1 MLNSLAQIDATSP
14 EKICVALDALIES
27 FNNHPE
33 NVKDGNPFKLI
44 AELLPSSVIL
54 DEETQK
60 KLSAAISTVISH
72 KLKSLNSKEQEP
84 PFITFATFS
93 DARENEQNY
102 HHTAQMFYILSLSSH
117 FSRFI
122 FQHPELYQILS
133 NSFQGLYTKLQHTII
148 PADVGLFVQVRLEEP
163 FLETISTLTY
173 FLKKT
178 MYQRQQSH
186 HSEFLY
192 TYDAMSLFFLSEALT
207 ERKRLLTPL
216 TVEELATL
224 KKFFQALNMKTTKN
238 IFANEDRQAEYAL
251 NTLLE
256 KHPEL
261 SELFQEELTTLA
273 RQIFD
278 LSPSYNI
285 TMSMNVLI
293 LIGERF
299 PFKDIPSLIAE
310 FFDKYHRPD
319 HFQNES
325 VVISQNLLFFEVF
338 LARFSRLSE
347 NEKQTV
353 LPVVESCV
361 KVVCEK
367 IHRFSTYE
375 RNHRY
380 SSHPDEDRRKD
391 KHRISRVIFLFL
403 HMLNK
408 HSRHLTN
415 SFQELG
421 ELEKIAVLYALTNG
435 EEYELEHSNQPDNPP
450 TMSPEVIKKLR
461 GDPHRIHLRTLAHLE
476 EIRRDTHI
484 PNANALVDHLRAKG
498 VSEIQAA
505 DKEVQ
510 LLLEH
515 GEKARDL
522 PMTKSEFV
530 EPPEIIPGSTID
542 PVGDMLPTL
551 GIEVE
556 NASPVKPAGL
566 LDTIPKKYA
575 EQVLVKSYTAV
586 IPPTVWSNPR
596 FLDLLEASGVTVD
609 THNGRTGNNFIEVA
623 TDPALDPY
631 TISQDLEYFGR
642 MGFLKVFWVFGVD
655 QGCVTYQAGTTLHA
669 TFGDIEP
676 LDIQNGK
683 PLKIPPELRL
693 ARHLVEFTGYL
704 GDLDPFIFS
713 PLVEEITVLRKEGK
727 TAEAQTLLQQVLD
740 DPLGVLLQR
749 AKDLTD
755 RDLAQLFTYYD
766 NARGELEPIT
776 HRHPSRKLKST
787 RYITEPL
794 KELYQLRVLQH
805 RHPLLTNWGLRDLS
819 TATMSMNALIKI
831 RRKLAVDQ
839 PLYRL
844 DEVGGYLSNESWDD
858 LPTACQAI
866 ADQLVASTEKLS
878 SDKTPPHLQELQTTM
893 IGIGLELG
901 VIGSALEQAYPEIGR
916 IDAAWD
922 SHRDDETDFRT
933 VEINGETV
941 DVYNETNFQSTY
953 NDVRE
958 HFDASRGRL
967 PRTRTGDSLALTDEE
982 YRKHSP
988 NSQFANRIR
997 AVLLAHVSQPT
1008 IRDAFTQWRTQ
1019 HANSELTSITI
1030 LQQQFHSPAQL
1041 MQMTLDRAH
1050 NRIQQFLSSVRTEF
1064 GEDAHQMS
1072 LASVDD
1078 VEAFTRKWRT
1088 MRAVHNGYSD
1098 TWSYAQVAKVLSRK
1112 VHGI

>member
-1 MLNSLAQIDATSP
+1 MPNSLAQIDATSP

-44 AELLPSSVIL
+44 AELLPSSMIL

-84 PFITFATFS
+84 PFITFTTFS

-178 MYQRQQSH
+178 MYQRQSSH

-192 TYDAMSLFFLSEALT
+192 TYDAMSFFFLSEALT
-207 ERKRLLTPL
+207 ERKKLLTPF
-216 TVEELATL
+216 TVEELAALT
-224 KKFFQALNMKTTKN
+224 KFFQTINMETKKN
-238 IFANEDRQAEYAL
+238 TFPDEDRQAEYAL
-251 NTLLE
+251 NELLE

-273 RQIFD
+273 RQIFAQ
-278 LSPSYNI
+278 SPSYNI
-285 TMSMNVLI
+285 SMSMNVLI

-375 RNHRY
+375 RNYRY
-380 SSHPDEDRRKD
+380 SSHPDEDQRRD

-408 HSRHLTN
+408 HSRQLTN

-450 TMSPEVIKKLR
+450 TMSLEVIKKLR
-461 GDPHRIHLRTLAHLE
+461 GDPHRIHLRTLAYLE

-522 PMTKSEFV
+522 PMKKIELV

-556 NASPVKPAGL
+556 NAPPVKPTGS
-566 LDTIPKKYA
+566 LDTIPKIYA
-575 EQVLVKSYTAV
+575 ERVLVKSDTAV
-586 IPPTVWSNPR
+586 IPPTVWSNHL
-596 FLDLLEASGVTVD
+596 FLGLLEESGVTVD
-609 THNGRTGNNFIEVA
+609 THNGRTGRDFIEVA
-623 TDPALDPY
+623 TDVALDPY
-631 TISQDLEYFGR
+631 TISRDLEYFGR
-642 MGFLKVFWVFGVD
+642 VGFLNVFWTFSVD
-655 QGCVTYQAGTTLHA
+655 QGRVTYKTGTTLHT

-676 LDIQNGK
+676 LDTHDGK
-683 PLKIPPELRL
+683 PLRIPPELRL

-704 GDLDPFIFS
+704 GDLDPFVFS
-713 PLVEEITVLRKEGK
+713 PLVEEITALRKEGK
-727 TAEAQTLLQQVLD
+727 ITEAQSLLAQVLD
-740 DPLGVLLQR
+740 DPIGILLER
-749 AKDLTD
+749 AANLTD
-755 RDLAQLFTYYD
+755 ADLAQLFTYYD
-766 NARGELEPIT
+766 NARGELEPT
-776 HRHPSRKLKST
+776 SHRHPSRKLKST
-787 RYITEPL
+787 SLIPEPS

-819 TATMSMNALIKI
+819 TVTMSMNALIKI
-831 RRKLAVDQ
+831 RRKLAINQ

-844 DEVGGYLSNESWDD
+844 DEVGGHLSNESWDD
-858 LPTACQAI
+858 LPTACQEVAE
-866 ADQLVASTEKLS
+866 QLVASTEMSLG
-878 SDKTPPHLQELQTTM
+878 DKTPSHLQELQTIM

-901 VIGSALEQAYPEIGR
+901 VIGSALERVYPDIGK

-922 SHRDDETDFRT
+922 SHKDDRTDFRT
-933 VEINGETV
+933 VETNGEV
-941 DVYNETNFQSTY
+941 VNVYNDTNFQSTY
-953 NDVRE
+953 NDFRE
-958 HFDASRGRL
+958 HFAAGRGRL
-967 PRTRTGDSLALTDEE
+967 PQTRTADSLALTDEK

-1008 IRDAFTQWRTQ
+1008 IRDVFTQWRTQ
-1019 HANSELTSITI
+1019 HANSELTSVSI

-1041 MQMTLDRAH
+1041 MQMTFDRAH
-1050 NRIQQFLSSVRTEF
+1050 NRIQQCLSSVRTEF

-1088 MRAVHNGYSD
+1088 MRAERNTYSD
-1098 TWSYAQVAKVLSRK
+1098 SWNYAQKAKILCRDP
-1112 VHGI
+1112 H